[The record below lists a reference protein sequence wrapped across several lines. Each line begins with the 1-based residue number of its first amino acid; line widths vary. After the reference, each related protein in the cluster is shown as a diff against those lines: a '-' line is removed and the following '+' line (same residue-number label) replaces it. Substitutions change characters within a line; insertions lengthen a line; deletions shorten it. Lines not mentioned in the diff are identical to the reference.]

1 MCKKGD
7 ATIQLQLYDAFIA
20 FLDWFIQY
28 CNANIGN
35 KSYSYDDVSPQIFI
49 VEVKK
54 KGQWES
60 YLRYSLYTSRLY
72 AEHVKKTLKKEH
84 IERYDNLISVL
95 EADLEWLIINF
106 ERHCCKKNRN
116 ILMCSHSRKNAY
128 SFDVLMLTE
137 RIFNIE
143 EVPELID
150 VDFFH

>member
-1 MCKKGD
+1 MINLKPVYDGNFVIDVSEWNNLRDIYRKFMCKKGD

-72 AEHVKKTLKKEH
+72 AEHV
-84 IERYDNLISVL
+84 
-95 EADLEWLIINF
+95 
-106 ERHCCKKNRN
+106 
-116 ILMCSHSRKNAY
+116 
-128 SFDVLMLTE
+128 
-137 RIFNIE
+137 
-143 EVPELID
+143 
-150 VDFFH
+150 